1 LFVPVVHGSTNGG
14 DEMTYWPT
22 VIMTD
27 TDWRLVR
34 RAIDKAIADG
44 SLPQK
49 WQVNVL
55 SKLSG
60 RIDQVLV
67 SK

>member
-1 LFVPVVHGSTNGG
+1 
-14 DEMTYWPT
+14 MTYWPT